1 MLKKEWPLL
10 VFDNINVTTVAAK
23 TYDISEYVVNLAKEG
38 LLDLEGLNPI
48 NGIVTLHHACH
59 ARAQSMGF
67 KVSYNVPFVKSFE

>member
-10 VFDNINVTTVAAK
+10 VFDNTNVTAVATK

-38 LLDLEGLNPI
+38 LLDLEGLNPVS
-48 NGIVTLHHACH
+48 GIVTLHHACH

-67 KVSYNVPFVKSFE
+67 KVLCNVPFVNSF